1 MTLEELLRA
10 IDETKEE
17 ITPTY
22 EEDPGYAMCKEFLDN
37 NKMMRAEQ
45 LTEIDIWKCMKCLAY
60 LITEK
65 KLTIEECEELE
76 ETNRTLFEDLDY
88 DTFKDVISVLYVIT
102 DLPKNKRDLVLLYI
116 EETSK
121 IRASLILGTINEKEV
136 GFQEI
141 TEGDYEDSDFKR
153 ILKEVRELE
162 QTKGSIRKIVEFI
175 ERGPEIASKLY
186 MYVQAQKHMRGECAS
201 FEEELAEENF
211 RKKIKAKMI
220 QEFVASCYNQKN
232 ILTIYNNI
240 TRFVSAE
247 EGKRQ
252 SASKEARRI
261 DRNCERAKAV
271 LIKADQEEEITNL
284 RELVRYLPTEDL
296 KRKALM
302 WAQERNAE
310 YYLSLEKKL
319 EELSANSINLYMAIL
334 NRYHIAMDRKD
345 IPTLLQNT
353 PGELEE
359 ILSMIP
365 LHAFTMESQIKI
377 IQSTNV
383 GIAKRIRKY
392 LDNCFITLEIL
403 GDNWDL
409 YDHNSTKLTRFEK
422 SVEYIQGKGINPRIL
437 YEYASILWA
446 SPEIF
451 QRNID
456 TLESYNLL
464 RALRTIDDFSF
475 LMDPT
480 TPTKLDLMTEL
491 GYYEYLEEDIGL
503 INTSKQRIK
512 RLELLKRMNI
522 PVEDI
527 DTLYEVL
534 EGNDFIVKDEEL
546 DKYLIDYASL
556 RQEKELTLTL
566 EELKEKATNSVS
578 ASIGGEIFSLPK
590 IERLMKEGYRLEQ
603 AMFVGKR
610 CDVEEY
616 KKIQKALKPY
626 QKTKKR
632 EANV

>member
-261 DRNCERAKAV
+261 DRNCERAKDG

-365 LHAFTMESQIKI
+365 LHALTMESQIKI

-409 YDHNSTKLTRFEK
+409 YDQNSTKLTRFEK

-464 RALRTIDDFSF
+464 RALRTTDDFSF

-503 INTSKQRIK
+503 INTPKQRIK

-566 EELKEKATNSVS
+566 EQLKEKATNSVS

>member
-141 TEGDYEDSDFKR
+141 TEGDFEDSDFKR

-261 DRNCERAKAV
+261 DRNCERAKDV

>member
-1 MTLEELLRA
+1 
-10 IDETKEE
+10 
-17 ITPTY
+17 
-22 EEDPGYAMCKEFLDN
+22 
-37 NKMMRAEQ
+37 
-45 LTEIDIWKCMKCLAY
+45 
-60 LITEK
+60 
-65 KLTIEECEELE
+65 
-76 ETNRTLFEDLDY
+76 
-88 DTFKDVISVLYVIT
+88 
-102 DLPKNKRDLVLLYI
+102 
-116 EETSK
+116 
-121 IRASLILGTINEKEV
+121 
-136 GFQEI
+136 
-141 TEGDYEDSDFKR
+141 
-153 ILKEVRELE
+153 
-162 QTKGSIRKIVEFI
+162 
-175 ERGPEIASKLY
+175 
-186 MYVQAQKHMRGECAS
+186 
-201 FEEELAEENF
+201 
-211 RKKIKAKMI
+211 
-220 QEFVASCYNQKN
+220 
-232 ILTIYNNI
+232 
-240 TRFVSAE
+240 
-247 EGKRQ
+247 
-252 SASKEARRI
+252 
-261 DRNCERAKAV
+261 
-271 LIKADQEEEITNL
+271 
-284 RELVRYLPTEDL
+284 
-296 KRKALM
+296 M

-365 LHAFTMESQIKI
+365 LHALTMESQIKI

-409 YDHNSTKLTRFEK
+409 YDQNSTKLTRFEK
-422 SVEYIQGKGINPRIL
+422 SVEYIQGKGVNPRIL

-464 RALRTIDDFSF
+464 RALRTTDDFSF

-503 INTSKQRIK
+503 INTPKQRIK

-556 RQEKELTLTL
+556 KQEKELTLTL

>member
-261 DRNCERAKAV
+261 DRNCERAKDG

-284 RELVRYLPTEDL
+284 REVVRYLPTEDL

-365 LHAFTMESQIKI
+365 LHALTM
-377 IQSTNV
+377 
-383 GIAKRIRKY
+383 
-392 LDNCFITLEIL
+392 
-403 GDNWDL
+403 
-409 YDHNSTKLTRFEK
+409 
-422 SVEYIQGKGINPRIL
+422 
-437 YEYASILWA
+437 
-446 SPEIF
+446 
-451 QRNID
+451 
-456 TLESYNLL
+456 
-464 RALRTIDDFSF
+464 
-475 LMDPT
+475 
-480 TPTKLDLMTEL
+480 
-491 GYYEYLEEDIGL
+491 
-503 INTSKQRIK
+503 
-512 RLELLKRMNI
+512 
-522 PVEDI
+522 
-527 DTLYEVL
+527 
-534 EGNDFIVKDEEL
+534 
-546 DKYLIDYASL
+546 
-556 RQEKELTLTL
+556 
-566 EELKEKATNSVS
+566 
-578 ASIGGEIFSLPK
+578 
-590 IERLMKEGYRLEQ
+590 
-603 AMFVGKR
+603 
-610 CDVEEY
+610 
-616 KKIQKALKPY
+616 
-626 QKTKKR
+626 
-632 EANV
+632 

>member
-141 TEGDYEDSDFKR
+141 TEGDFEDSDFKR

>member
-365 LHAFTMESQIKI
+365 LHGFTMESQIKI

>member
-1 MTLEELLRA
+1 MTLEELLKA

-365 LHAFTMESQIKI
+365 LHGFTMESQIKI

-464 RALRTIDDFSF
+464 RALRTTDDFSF

-503 INTSKQRIK
+503 INTPKQRIK

-566 EELKEKATNSVS
+566 EQLKEKATNSVS

>member
-141 TEGDYEDSDFKR
+141 TEGDFEDSDFKR

-261 DRNCERAKAV
+261 DRNCERAKDV

-409 YDHNSTKLTRFEK
+409 YDQNSTKLTRFEK

-503 INTSKQRIK
+503 INTPKQRIK

-566 EELKEKATNSVS
+566 EQLKEKATNSVS

>member
-261 DRNCERAKAV
+261 DRNCERAKDV

-464 RALRTIDDFSF
+464 RALRTTDDFSF

-503 INTSKQRIK
+503 INTPKQRIK

-556 RQEKELTLTL
+556 KQEKELTLTL

>member
-141 TEGDYEDSDFKR
+141 TEGDFEDSDFKR

-261 DRNCERAKAV
+261 DRNCERAKDV

-464 RALRTIDDFSF
+464 RALRTTDDFSF

-503 INTSKQRIK
+503 INTPKQRIK

-556 RQEKELTLTL
+556 KQEKELTLTL

>member
-141 TEGDYEDSDFKR
+141 TEGDFEDSDFKR

-261 DRNCERAKAV
+261 DRNCERAKDV

-503 INTSKQRIK
+503 INTPKQRIK